1 MGWARGTELF
11 DGVIDA
17 ALPMTMTA
25 VNRQYLFEKIL
36 DLFMDYD
43 WDCINESKYWEN
55 PDFQV
60 AYQKL
65 CPDY

>member
-11 DGVIDA
+11 DDVMA
-17 ALPMTMTA
+17 FTLPKIA
-25 VNRQYLFEKIL
+25 HDQRSQLFKEIL

-43 WDCINESKYWEN
+43 WDCINESRYWSD
-55 PDFQV
+55 PDFQI
-60 AYQKL
+60 AYQIL